1 MRGHE
6 CVRGG
11 DCVDI
16 VVVVVVRPRGGG
28 VLGGGG
34 GGRRVMAIFTRLG
47 AAQQWPCGTPPRP
60 A

>member
-28 VLGGGG
+28 AECWAGEGGE
-34 GGRRVMAIFTRLG
+34 
-47 AAQQWPCGTPPRP
+47 
-60 A
+60 